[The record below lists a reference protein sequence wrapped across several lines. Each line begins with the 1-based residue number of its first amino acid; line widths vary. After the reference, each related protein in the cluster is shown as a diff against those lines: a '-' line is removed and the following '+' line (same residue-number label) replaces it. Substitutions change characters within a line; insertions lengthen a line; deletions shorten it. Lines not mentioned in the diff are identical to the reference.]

1 MKRLGGSIL
10 VCQACGMSLA
20 NIGSKVERIHP
31 VARFFEHH
39 TAVKI
44 LAWCFIS
51 LSLFLLLA
59 YVNVFDRMHPLI
71 AELTWFIT
79 FLVPILILYF
89 IRSLIPL
96 YRIKDCPFCGHHE
109 KHKLG
114 ISPFG

>member
-44 LAWCFIS
+44 LVWGLIC
-51 LSLFLLLA
+51 LSIILLLA
-59 YVNVFDRMHPLI
+59 YANVFDHMHPLI
-71 AELTWFIT
+71 AELACFIA
-79 FLVPILILYF
+79 FLAPILILYF
-89 IRSLIPL
+89 IRSRIPL
-96 YRIKDCPFCGHHE
+96 YRITDCPFCGHHE
-109 KHKLG
+109 KLKLG
-114 ISPFG
+114 RSPFG

>member
-1 MKRLGGSIL
+1 MKRFGGSIL
-10 VCQACGMSLA
+10 VCQVCGMSLA

-31 VARFFEHH
+31 VARFFEGH

-44 LAWCFIS
+44 LAWGFIS

-59 YVNVFDRMHPLI
+59 YENVFDHMHPLI
-71 AELTWFIT
+71 AELAWFIT

-89 IRSLIPL
+89 IRSRIPL

-109 KHKLG
+109 KLKLG